1 MERVDLRGE
10 VSQRRFLDLRLD
22 EGFAC
27 FGQLGCEISF
37 GVSLR
42 RHLLS
47 PLLRR
52 QSPPMPTDGAH
63 NPACPAEKAV
73 GQAERDGVLA
83 RCPSNT
89 CTAPGTALWRSL
101 RNKVAMIRSGRI
113 SSRLPTPRESGR
125 IRKEGLVRYLV
136 GRAGNPGKGLPVQF
150 HSVAIS
156 NNQTDR
162 RP

>member
-1 MERVDLRGE
+1 LHKRSRPHMERVDLRGE

-73 GQAERDGVLA
+73 GQAERGGVLA
-83 RCPSNT
+83 
-89 CTAPGTALWRSL
+89 
-101 RNKVAMIRSGRI
+101 
-113 SSRLPTPRESGR
+113 LPIQYLHSPRHR
-125 IRKEGLVRYLV
+125 
-136 GRAGNPGKGLPVQF
+136 
-150 HSVAIS
+150 SVALS
-156 NNQTDR
+156 AQQSGADSE
-162 RP
+162 RPDFQQVANAKRKWSD